1 MKKELPESQLPLEFD
16 GENHRDSQLEPNM
29 ERSPLIW
36 FIVGDRL
43 GDNAQVE
50 TLVAGLDLEIARK
63 YVCVKAPWIKGK
75 PKVIPSLHHLDTAKS
90 DTLEPP
96 WPDLIITVGRRLSMV
111 ALWVQQQSG
120 GRTRLVLIG
129 KPSGQAK
136 SFSLFITSAEVQ
148 MPPAPNLLKIS
159 MPLLRVDENKVR
171 AAADA
176 WRDRLANLP
185 RPLVGILVG
194 GPTNPFVFNRR
205 VEDGL
210 LQAAIDV
217 VEKEGGTPYV
227 TTSPRTPERTIKIL
241 REKLPAE
248 ARFFQW
254 QAGAEDN
261 PYHALLGLAD
271 GFVVTGDSISMLV
284 EVAKLGRPLAI
295 FALPYG
301 ILHKIDQLRRVG
313 ARRLYAPD
321 TGSRSDGTRRFLR
334 AIGAVLHILP
344 RTRDFTAIH
353 KLLIDRG
360 LAVPVGK
367 PLQEP
372 CGEVPNDLPLV
383 AERIAAMLADLQIR
397 D

>member
-16 GENHRDSQLEPNM
+16 DENHRDSQQEPNM

-50 TLVAGLDLEIARK
+50 TLVSGLDLAIARK

-321 TGSRSDGTRRFLR
+321 TGSRSDGIRRFLR

-372 CGEVPNDLPLV
+372 SGEVPNDLPLV